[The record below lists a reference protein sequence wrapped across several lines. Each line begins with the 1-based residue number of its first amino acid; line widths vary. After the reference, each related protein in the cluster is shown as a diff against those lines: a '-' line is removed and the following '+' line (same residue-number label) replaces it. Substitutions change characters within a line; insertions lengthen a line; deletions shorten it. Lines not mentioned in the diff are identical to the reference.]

1 MSFTD
6 VVAVVLMLAL
16 AALLVFTWYR
26 CHVRLRAKGYGR
38 LVISALLLLSLI
50 AVFWLFSE
58 IGNANFTVF
67 GIPTIWILL
76 AIGIARV
83 LPTRAGGRA
92 ARWRHGGQDAGARS
106 CRTRSG
112 GSRRSSAVR

>member
-1 MSFTD
+1 MAFTD

-16 AALLVFTWYR
+16 AAVVIFTWYR

-38 LVISALLLLSLI
+38 FVISALLLLSLV

-92 ARWRHGGQDAGARS
+92 APLVPRRAGRRTRS
-106 CRTRSG
+106 CRTRWG
-112 GSRRSSAVR
+112 GSRLS